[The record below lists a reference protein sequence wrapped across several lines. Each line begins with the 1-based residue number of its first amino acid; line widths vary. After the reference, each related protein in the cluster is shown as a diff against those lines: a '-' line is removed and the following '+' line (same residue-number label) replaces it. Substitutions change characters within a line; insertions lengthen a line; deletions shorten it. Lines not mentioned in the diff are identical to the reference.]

1 MCAESL
7 IAVLI
12 GPGGVGK
19 GTLARRLVAREGRLW
34 LSRSW
39 TTRPRRESEDG
50 SEYVF
55 VDRAAFEAA
64 AAQGRFLEWAQFHGN
79 LYGTPTPEPTP
90 DHDILLEIDVQGAEQ
105 VRARHPDAAVFLIL
119 PPSRE
124 ELEARLRGR
133 GDEEAH
139 VEARLALEGEEV
151 ARGRALGAYEIV
163 NDDVERAASQIL
175 SILEGLRRRR
185 SGSREKD

>member
-1 MCAESL
+1 LSAEPL

-19 GTLARRLVAREGRLW
+19 GTLARRLCERDPRLW

-39 TTRPRRESEDG
+39 TTRARRPGEDG

-55 VDRAAFEAA
+55 VDRDTFESAARE
-64 AAQGRFLEWAQFHGN
+64 GRFLEWAEFHGN
-79 LYGTPTPEPTP
+79 LYGTPMP
-90 DHDILLEIDVQGAEQ
+90 DATAGHDLLLEIEVQGAEQ
-105 VRARHPDAAVFLIL
+105 VRAAHPEAAVFLIL
-119 PPSRE
+119 APSHD

-133 GDEEAH
+133 GDEESH
-139 VEARLALEGEEV
+139 VDARLASTPAEL
-151 ARGRALGAYEIV
+151 ARGRALSPYEVV
-163 NDDVERAASQIL
+163 NDDVERAVSEIL

-185 SGSREKD
+185 PGAPEKD